1 MCYSVFKCLL
11 KSVHVFFKVERL
23 LRGEL
28 EEMSKVKEKFVCQSE
43 TLSKENKD
51 LLNKLEQTR
60 EELDQAKTKVVEL
73 EKQKVMWLI

>member
-1 MCYSVFKCLL
+1 M
-11 KSVHVFFKVERL
+11 
-23 LRGEL
+23 
-28 EEMSKVKEKFVCQSE
+28 KEKFVCQSE